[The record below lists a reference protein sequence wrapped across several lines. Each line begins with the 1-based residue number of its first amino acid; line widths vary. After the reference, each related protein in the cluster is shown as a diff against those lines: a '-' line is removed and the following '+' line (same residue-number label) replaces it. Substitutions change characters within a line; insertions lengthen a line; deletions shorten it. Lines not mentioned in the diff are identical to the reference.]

1 MSSCEDI
8 RDAIVDICQR
18 LYQRGFIAG
27 TEGNVSVRVDAD
39 RLWITPSGFHKGML
53 RADELL
59 LIDLEG
65 RVHDGRGR
73 PSSETPMH
81 LALYHSR
88 EDIQSVVHAHPPIAT
103 AMTVTGSPLATNL
116 LPEAVMVLGDVPTVP
131 YRLPST
137 WDFANMVREA
147 MQHTNAALLE
157 NHGAVAV
164 GTSLQVAFNVMETIE
179 RAAQIF
185 SIAKTLG
192 HVRPLSSEAI
202 EALQALQA
210 N

>member
-1 MSSCEDI
+1 MSSPEPI
-8 RDAIVDICQR
+8 REAIVDICQR

-39 RLWITPSGFHKGML
+39 RIWITPSGHHKGMMDA
-53 RADELL
+53 ADLL

-65 RVHDGRGR
+65 RVHAGEGR

-81 LALYHSR
+81 LVCYQSR
-88 EDIQSVVHAHPPIAT
+88 EDVQAVVHAHPPIAT
-103 AMTVTGSPLATNL
+103 ALTVTGSPLATNL
-116 LPEAVMVLGDVPTVP
+116 LPEAVIVLGDVPTVP

-137 WDFANMVREA
+137 WDFANLVGEA
-147 MQHTNAALLE
+147 LQHTNAALLQ

-164 GTSLQVAFNVMETIE
+164 GPSLQAAFNVMETIE

-185 SIAKTLG
+185 FLAKTLG
-192 HVRPLSSEAI
+192 HVRPLSSESI
-202 EALQALQA
+202 TDLQALHA
-210 N
+210 T

>member
-1 MSSCEDI
+1 MSSPEPT
-8 RDAIVDICQR
+8 REAIIDICQC

-39 RLWITPSGFHKGML
+39 RIWITPSGHHKGMMH
-53 RADELL
+53 ADDLL

-65 RVHDGRGR
+65 RVHAGEGR

-81 LALYHSR
+81 LVCYQR
-88 EDIQSVVHAHPPIAT
+88 RDDIQSVVHAHPPIAT

-116 LPEAVMVLGDVPTVP
+116 LPEAVIVLGDVPTVP
-131 YRLPST
+131 YHLPST
-137 WDFANMVREA
+137 WDFAKMVGEA
-147 MQHTNAALLE
+147 LQYTNAALLE

-164 GTSLQVAFNVMETIE
+164 GASLQTAFNVMETIE

-185 SIAKTLG
+185 FLAKTLG

-202 EALQALQA
+202 TALQALHA
-210 N
+210 T

>member
-1 MSSCEDI
+1 MLFPEQT
-8 RDAIVDICQR
+8 REAIVDICQR

-39 RLWITPSGFHKGML
+39 RIWITPSGQHKGMVH
-53 RADELL
+53 ADDLL

-65 RVHDGRGR
+65 QVHAGEGR

-81 LALYHSR
+81 LVCYQSR
-88 EDIQSVVHAHPPIAT
+88 DDIHAVVHAHPPIAT
-103 AMTVTGSPLATNL
+103 AMTVAGSPLPTNL
-116 LPEAVMVLGDVPTVP
+116 LPEAVIVLGDVPTVP
-131 YRLPST
+131 YHLPST
-137 WDFANMVREA
+137 WDFANMVGEA

-164 GTSLQVAFNVMETIE
+164 GPSLQAAFNVMETIE

-185 SIAKTLG
+185 FIAKTFG
-192 HVRPLSSEAI
+192 HIRPLSSEAT
-202 EALQALQA
+202 EALQALRA
-210 N
+210 S

>member
-1 MSSCEDI
+1 MPSHDQTRE
-8 RDAIVDICQR
+8 AIVGICQR

-39 RLWITPSGFHKGML
+39 RIWITPSGCHKGMMPE
-53 RADELL
+53 DDLL

-65 RVHDGRGR
+65 RVHFGQGR

-81 LALYHSR
+81 LTLYQNRS
-88 EDIQSVVHAHPPIAT
+88 DIHSVVHAHPPIAT
-103 AMTVTGSPLATNL
+103 AMTVTGSPLAANL
-116 LPEAVMVLGDVPTVP
+116 LPEAVIVLGDVPTVP
-131 YRLPST
+131 YHMPTT
-137 WDFANMVREA
+137 WDFAKMVGEA
-147 MQHTNAALLE
+147 MQHTDAALLE

-164 GTSLQVAFNVMETIE
+164 GPTLQAAFNVMETIE

-192 HVRPLSSEAI
+192 HVRPLPPKAI
-202 EALQALQA
+202 EALQALRS

>member
-1 MSSCEDI
+1 MSSPESICE
-8 RDAIVDICQR
+8 AIVGICQR
-18 LYQRGFIAG
+18 LYQRGFIVG
-27 TEGNVSVRVDAD
+27 TEGNVSVRVTTD
-39 RLWITPSGFHKGML
+39 RIWITPSGHHKGMM
-53 RADELL
+53 RPEELL

-65 RVHDGRGR
+65 QVHAGQGR

-81 LALYHSR
+81 LACYQSR
-88 EDIQSVVHAHPPIAT
+88 DDIVSVVHAHPPIAT
-103 AMTVTGSPLATNL
+103 AMTVAGWSLATDL
-116 LPEAVMVLGDVPTVP
+116 LPEAVIVLGDVPTVP
-131 YRLPST
+131 YHLPST
-137 WDFANMVREA
+137 WDFAHQVGQA
-147 MQHTNAALLE
+147 IHHTNAALLE

-164 GTSLQVAFNVMETIE
+164 GSSLQAAFNTMETIE

-202 EALQALQA
+202 EALRGLRV